1 MAGSLVR
8 LVSAVRST
16 SSPVAVAILVAANLG
31 PLVGLLFFD
40 WDLFSILVLYWMENG
55 VIGALNVVK
64 MGLAQGVGGPGSA
77 VGVRLGSATAGVAGP
92 ILKAALIPFFCVH
105 YGIFWLVHGLFV
117 FVMFGGVL
125 GGFMGRDTPGGGP
138 SPTAIGLA
146 LLGLTLSHG
155 ASFWFNY
162 VGRGEFRTASSIAL
176 FTAPY
181 GRLVVL
187 HVTILVGGM
196 LAMAFGAPVLAL
208 LVLVVLKTGLD
219 LTFHL
224 REHRHAATRAPVVI
238 PAVAPP
244 RD

>member
-1 MAGSLVR
+1 MTGSLVR

-40 WDLFSILVLYWMENG
+40 WDLFSILVLYWLENG

-64 MGLAQGVGGPGSA
+64 MGLAQGVGGPGSP
-77 VGVRLGSATAGVAGP
+77 VGVRLGTATAGIAGP
-92 ILKAALIPFFCVH
+92 ILRVALIPFFCVH

-125 GGFMGRDTPGGGP
+125 VCVGRDTPSVGP

-162 VGRGEFRTASSIAL
+162 VGRGEFRTASPIAL

-224 REHRHAATRAPVVI
+224 REHRHAAAQAPVVI